1 MTPIGGPP
9 ARGSGGPSVRSE
21 EMPRGERVGLQA
33 RASDRARIYQARRDL
48 YVSERDLH
56 VHYES
61 GVRGTHRVPDAAL
74 SDECPYPGLSAF
86 TTDQARWF
94 FGRDSV
100 VAKLL
105 VRLDGCLAAGG
116 ALVVVAPSG
125 AGKSSL
131 LRAGLLAELGRGVLP
146 GSARWPLVWL
156 TPTSHPMEAL
166 GAHLWEVME
175 SGRDGSPVLRP
186 DELRRAL
193 AKGTGE
199 RRVVVVVDQLEEL
212 FTLCPDKQERRDFLD
227 AVLGIAEVGPSGEP
241 PPGLVVFGL
250 RSDFYTQCAAH
261 PGLLEAVERN
271 QVMMG
276 PLTRTGV
283 REAILY
289 PARTVGLDVEPGL
302 VEVLLHDLGTTED
315 GAEDDPAYEI
325 GRLPLLAH
333 ALRATWLRRTGHV
346 LTVDGYEATGGIAH
360 SVATEADRWF
370 DRLDPSARET
380 ARSLFLRMVKF
391 GERGAADT
399 RCPVRY
405 DDLVSHCARPEEAAQ
420 VAEKFTRGRLLT
432 REQDKVT
439 ITHEVL
445 LRTWP
450 RLRQWIRD
458 HRARYLARQRLEDAA
473 VAWEEA
479 GRDPG
484 LLYRGVRLEEARA
497 LAGGGGAHDDEGA
510 GRLGPV
516 ASEFL
521 SASVRHRQRVR
532 RIWHGLVAVL
542 SALAVAL
549 AVVGVFARVQS
560 DRARQERNA
569 AIAGEVRAEADQ
581 VRMTDA
587 SLAAQLDVV
596 AQRMQPTESTV
607 VSLLGD
613 EDTPLSTVLTGHRGE
628 VNTVDFSP
636 DGHVLA
642 SGGDKGEIRLWNTAG
657 PDRPSRLGE
666 PLRGFG
672 QPVWGVHFSAVGHFL
687 AAAAEDG
694 TFRRWDVHDPR
705 HPTALG
711 GPVKAGGGGQYALAI
726 SPDGRLLATAGD
738 DGRVRLWDV
747 SDPRDPKL
755 LGQPLTG
762 AGPKGSVYGVAFSPD
777 GTLLAAGGSDATVRL
792 WHVTDPRRPRA
803 AGTPTIP
810 DASAGD
816 DVKAVAFTHD
826 NRTLAATGT
835 SGTTQLW
842 DITDPAKPSTIVSPT
857 AEGDVNAV
865 AFSHTGNLMALG
877 GDSNAVGLYNMAS
890 PKDVRGLASL
900 VGHTGHVWGL
910 AFNPKGTQLASV
922 GNDHQVRVW
931 TIPRT
936 ILTGHSNAV
945 QAMALSRDGH
955 LLASGS
961 VDRTVRL
968 WDVSNTADPRLRSAS
983 IRLDAPSSPY
993 AVAFQPGRR
1002 VLAVA
1007 AGPKVQLWDVTDAT
1021 RPRLLRSPPGHADHN
1036 FLSVA
1041 FTPRGDT
1048 MASGDSHGAVLL
1060 WNVSDP
1066 SRPRLLGRPLS
1077 SGSGGQIN
1085 GVAISPDGRT
1095 LVAVSDDGRLRLWD
1109 VADPARPRPLG
1120 RLRTVSEDPVNSVV
1134 FSPDSRM
1141 LTTSGDDA
1149 VLRLW
1154 DIRDRTRPRHLGQD
1168 LTGHRRTVTALAFS
1182 PDGRAV
1188 ASGGSDQTLRLWD
1201 VRDPDHARPFGKPVV
1216 LPDYIDTMTFSG
1228 DGRTLFIGDGSS
1240 AVRIL
1245 PMTPR
1250 SAVAYICRST
1260 GNVLTPQLW
1269 HEYVPHLPYDPPCAR
1284 P

>member
-21 EMPRGERVGLQA
+21 EMPRGERIGLQA

-61 GVRGTHRVPDAAL
+61 GVRGTHRVPDAAP

-94 FGRDSV
+94 FGRDSM

-131 LRAGLLAELGRGVLP
+131 LRAGLLAELRRGVLP
-146 GSARWPLVWL
+146 GSARWPRVWL
-156 TPTSHPMEAL
+156 TPTSHPIEAL

-193 AKGTGE
+193 AKGPGE
-199 RRVVVVVDQLEEL
+199 RRVVVIVDQLEEL

-227 AVLGIAEVGPSGEP
+227 AVLGIAGVGPSGEP

-261 PGLLEAVERN
+261 PALLDAVERN

-289 PARTVGLDVEPGL
+289 PARSVGLDVEPGL
-302 VEVLLHDLGTTED
+302 VEVLLRDLGTTEE

-333 ALRATWLRRTGHV
+333 ALRATWLRRAGHV

-370 DRLDPSARET
+370 DRLNPSARET

-399 RCPVRY
+399 RYPVRY

-420 VAEKFTRGRLLT
+420 VVEKFTRGRLLT
-432 REQDKVT
+432 REQDTVT

-479 GRDPG
+479 GRDSG

-497 LAGGGGAHDDEGA
+497 LAGGGGARDDEGA

-521 SASVRHRQRVR
+521 SASLRHRQRVR
-532 RIWHGLVAVL
+532 RIWQGLVAVL
-542 SALAVAL
+542 SALAVAV
-549 AVVGVFARVQS
+549 AVVGVVARVQS
-560 DRARQERNA
+560 DRARQERNI

-596 AQRMQPTESTV
+596 ALRMQPTESTEL
-607 VSLLGD
+607 SLLGD

-642 SGGDKGEIRLWNTAG
+642 SGDDKGEIWLWNTAG
-657 PDRPSRLGE
+657 PGPPSRLGD
-666 PLRGFG
+666 PLRGFR

-687 AAAAEDG
+687 AAADEDG
-694 TFRRWDVHDPR
+694 TFRRWDVRDPR

-711 GPVKAGGGGQYALAI
+711 DPVKAGGGGQYALAI
-726 SPDGRLLATAGD
+726 SPDGRLLAAAGD

-747 SDPRDPKL
+747 SDPRYPKL

-762 AGPKGSVYGVAFSPD
+762 AGANGSVYGVAFSPD
-777 GTLLAAGGSDATVRL
+777 GTLLAAGGSNATVRL

-803 AGTPTIP
+803 AGRPTIP
-810 DASAGD
+810 DASAGG
-816 DVKAVAFTHD
+816 DVQTVAFNHD
-826 NRTLAATGT
+826 NRTLAATVD
-835 SGTTQLW
+835 SGAAQLW
-842 DITDPAKPSTIVSPT
+842 DITDPVKPTAIDSPT
-857 AEGDVNAV
+857 DESGVNAV
-865 AFSHTGNLMALG
+865 AFSHSGNLMALG

-890 PKDVRGLASL
+890 PKDYRGLASL

-910 AFNPKGTQLASV
+910 AFNPEGTQLASV

-931 TIPRT
+931 TMPRT
-936 ILTGHSNAV
+936 ILTGHTDLV
-945 QAMALSRDGH
+945 QATALSRDGH

-961 VDRTVRL
+961 ADRTVRL
-968 WDVSNTADPRLRSAS
+968 WDVSSTADPRLLSGS

-993 AVAFQPGRR
+993 AVAFQPGGR

-1007 AGPKVQLWDVTDAT
+1007 AGPEVQLWDVTDAA
-1021 RPRLLRSPPGHADHN
+1021 RPRLLGSPPGHADDS

-1041 FTPRGDT
+1041 FTPGGDT
-1048 MASGDSHGAVLL
+1048 MASGNSDGTVAL

-1066 SRPRLLGRPLS
+1066 SRPRLLGRPLP

-1095 LVAVSDDGRLRLWD
+1095 LVAVSNDGGLRLWD
-1109 VADPARPRPLG
+1109 VVDPARPSPLG
-1120 RLRTVSEDPVNSVV
+1120 GLLTVSEDPVNSVV
-1134 FSPDSRM
+1134 FSPNSHM
-1141 LTTSGDDA
+1141 LATSGDDA
-1149 VLRLW
+1149 VIHFW
-1154 DIRDRTRPRHLGQD
+1154 DIRDRTHPRHLGQD
-1168 LTGHRRTVTALAFS
+1168 LTGHRGTVSALAFS
-1182 PDGRAV
+1182 SDGRSV
-1188 ASGGSDQTLRLWD
+1188 VSGGSDRTLRLWD
-1201 VRDPDHARPFGKPVV
+1201 VRDPDHARPFGMPIVV
-1216 LPDYIDTMTFSG
+1216 PDYINTVTFSR
-1228 DGRTLFIGDGSS
+1228 DGRTLFIGDGSY

-1245 PMTPR
+1245 PMTTR

-1269 HEYVPHLPYDPPCAR
+1269 HKYIPHLPYDPPCAQ